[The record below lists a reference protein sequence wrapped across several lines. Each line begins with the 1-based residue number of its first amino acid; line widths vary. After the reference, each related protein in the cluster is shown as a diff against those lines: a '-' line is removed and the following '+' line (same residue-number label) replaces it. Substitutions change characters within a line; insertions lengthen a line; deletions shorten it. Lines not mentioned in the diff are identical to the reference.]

1 MPHPNRNHSLSCESM
16 KTIKTL
22 LIILTLI
29 SATTWGV
36 CALYFGNSHTD
47 LIQTLLAA
55 GFGFS
60 GLLTIITWLNPI
72 WRNRLLLTHSIL
84 FIAVLYTW
92 LNIHPSNERNWQT
105 DVERL
110 PYAIFQDNIVTVHNI
125 RNFDY
130 NSEFDYTPAYYTK
143 TFDLN
148 KLEGVDLFAVYWMG
162 PAIAH
167 TILSFN
173 FGAGNHLAVSIEAR
187 KEKDEGYSTI
197 KGFFRQY
204 ELIYIVAD
212 ERDIIRLRTNF
223 RQNPEEQVYLYSL
236 TGAPGD
242 PKRLFMDYFKDI
254 NNLNQNPAF
263 YNTLTENCTTTIWM
277 HARVNPDNVPF
288 SWKILL
294 SGYAPEYLYE
304 NGRIDQNI
312 PFSDL
317 KKLAYINDKAIKA
330 NTAADFPS
338 RIRLP
343 LSRQDQP

>member
-1 MPHPNRNHSLSCESM
+1 M

-29 SATTWGV
+29 SATFWGA

-47 LIQTLLAA
+47 VLQTLLAA

-60 GLLTIITWLNPI
+60 GLLTIIALFSPN
-72 WRNRLLLTHSIL
+72 WRNRLLLTHSFL
-84 FIAVLYTW
+84 FITAVYTW
-92 LNIHPSNERNWQT
+92 LNIQPSNERNWQV
-105 DVERL
+105 DVEKL
-110 PYAIFQDNIVTVHNI
+110 AYATFQGNIVTVHNI

-130 NSEFDYTPAYYTK
+130 KSEFDYTPAYYTK

-148 KLEGVDLFAVYWMG
+148 QLEGVDLFAVYWMG

-173 FGAGNHLAVSIEAR
+173 FGKDDHLAVSIEAR
-187 KEKDEGYSTI
+187 KEKGEGYSTI

-223 RQNPEEQVYLYSL
+223 RQNPQEQVYLFSL
-236 TGAPGD
+236 TGTPGD

-254 NNLNQNPAF
+254 NNLNKNPAF

-277 HARVNPDNVPF
+277 HARTTPDNIPF

-304 NGRIDQNI
+304 NGRIDQSI
-312 PFSDL
+312 PFSEL
-317 KKLAYINDKAIKA
+317 RKLAYINNKISMT
-330 NTAADFPS
+330 NTSADFS
-338 RIRLP
+338 KQIRLP
-343 LSRQDQP
+343 LSR